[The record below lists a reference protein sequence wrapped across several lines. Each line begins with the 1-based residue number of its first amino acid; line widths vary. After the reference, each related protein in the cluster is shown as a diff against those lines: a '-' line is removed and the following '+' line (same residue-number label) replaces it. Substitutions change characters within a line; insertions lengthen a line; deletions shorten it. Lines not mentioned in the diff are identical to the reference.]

1 VGEPKPIYRSP
12 WRGRF
17 FDYDPYS
24 QALAK
29 IERGHQQDLADAR
42 ALIAAGMVDPS
53 QLRAFF
59 VQIRERL
66 LTETAYVALDADAFD
81 EKVQSFLATLEP
93 FGAV

>member
-1 VGEPKPIYRSP
+1 
-12 WRGRF
+12 
-17 FDYDPYS
+17 
-24 QALAK
+24 
-29 IERGHQQDLADAR
+29 
-42 ALIAAGMVDPS
+42 MVDPS

-93 FGAV
+93 FGDV